1 MKYNIEQRKSKILE
15 LLRTNGE
22 VRVAELSRIF
32 NISEVTARFDLESL
46 ESQGLLTRVYGGA
59 VSANK
64 FYVDMD
70 LHERYTT
77 NATEKKDLAE
87 QVAALVSDNDTLMLN
102 AGTTITYILRAIK
115 GRRNISIVTN
125 SITNANEA
133 AAYNGF
139 NVILLGGSIDT
150 KYQFTYGNDAIL
162 QLSRYHASK
171 AIVSVDGVSDKS
183 GLTLYYSNE
192 VDIIRGML
200 SLADRVIVAADRHKI
215 GRSTFAQ
222 IASLDQV
229 NTIVTNIGADAEQ
242 IAAIRER
249 GIEVLPEDA

>member
-1 MKYNIEQRKSKILE
+1 MKYNIEQRKAKILE

-22 VRVAELSRIF
+22 VRVSELSRIF
-32 NISEVTARFDLESL
+32 NISEVTVRFDLESL

-77 NATEKKDLAE
+77 NAAEKKDLAE
-87 QVAALVSDNDTLMLN
+87 RVAELVVDNDTLMLN

-133 AAYNGF
+133 AAYTGF

-150 KYQFTYGNDAIL
+150 KYQFTYGNDAIA
-162 QLSRYHASK
+162 QLSYYHASK
-171 AIVSVDGVSDKS
+171 AILSVDGVSS
-183 GLTLYYSNE
+183 QAGLTLYYSNE
-192 VDIIRGML
+192 VDIIRRML
-200 SLADRVIVAADRHKI
+200 TLADRTIVAADRHKI

-222 IASLDQV
+222 IAPLDAV
-229 NTIVTNIGADAEQ
+229 TTLVTNASANPDHL
-242 IAAIRER
+242 AAIREK
-249 GIEVLPEDA
+249 GVEVIDD

>member
-1 MKYNIEQRKSKILE
+1 MKYNIEQRKAKILE

-32 NISEVTARFDLESL
+32 NISEVTVRFDLESL

-77 NATEKKDLAE
+77 NAAEKKELAE

-150 KYQFTYGNDAIL
+150 KYQFTYGNDAIA
-162 QLSRYHASK
+162 QLNRYHASK
-171 AIVSVDGVSDKS
+171 AILSVDGVSDRS

-192 VDIIRGML
+192 VDIIRGMISL
-200 SLADRVIVAADRHKI
+200 SDKVIIAADRHKI

-222 IASLDQV
+222 IAPLESVHTL
-229 NTIVTNIGADAEQ
+229 VTNPGADAEQ
-242 IAAIRER
+242 MAAIRER
-249 GIEVLPEDA
+249 NIEIVGG

>member
-1 MKYNIEQRKSKILE
+1 MKYNIEQRKAKILE

-22 VRVAELSRIF
+22 VRVSELSRIF
-32 NISEVTARFDLESL
+32 NISEVTVRFDLESL

-77 NATEKKDLAE
+77 NAAEKKDLAE
-87 QVAALVSDNDTLMLN
+87 RVAELVADNDTLMLN

-133 AAYNGF
+133 AAYTGF

-150 KYQFTYGNDAIL
+150 KYQFTYGNDAIA
-162 QLSRYHASK
+162 QLNRYHASK
-171 AIVSVDGVSDKS
+171 AILSVDGVSAQA

-192 VDIIRGML
+192 VDIIRRML
-200 SLADRVIVAADRHKI
+200 TLADRAIVAADRHKI

-222 IASLDQV
+222 IASLDSV
-229 NTIVTNIGADAEQ
+229 STIVTNAGASPDHLE
-242 IAAIRER
+242 AIREK
-249 GIEVLPEDA
+249 GIEIIDG